1 MITVLV
7 EPRLLG
13 AAEAGE
19 GALRIEGDAHHH
31 LFRARRVA
39 PGEILRLVDGAGTA
53 RWGEV
58 VEVGRAG
65 ALVRVGGPAPANEPL
80 RRVELLVPTLRPER
94 AAWLVEKATE
104 LGAAA
109 VVFHNSER
117 APRAFGGG
125 TLARLR
131 RVAAAAVEQCHRAR
145 LPEVAGPLPLGAA
158 TRAPAGGPAHGALAV
173 PADNAPP
180 GAAAAGATVGRWLLD
195 PAAPTL
201 GFPPIAAGPAPR
213 TDRLLIGPEG
223 GWAPAERAAL
233 AAAGWHP
240 VSLGERILRIE
251 TAALAGAA
259 LLLLPPP
266 PRQ

>member
-7 EPRLLG
+7 EPRLLAAAG
-13 AAEAGE
+13 ADE
-19 GALRIEGDAHHH
+19 GALRIEGDAHRH

-39 PGEILRLVDGAGTA
+39 PGATLRLVDGAGA
-53 RWGEV
+53 ACWGEV

-65 ALVRVGGPAPANEPL
+65 ALVRVGGAAPANEPH

-109 VVFHNSER
+109 VTFHNSER

-125 TLARLR
+125 TLERLR

-145 LPEVAGPLPLGAA
+145 LPEIAGPLPLGEA
-158 TRAPAGGPAHGALAV
+158 TRAPAGGPA
-173 PADNAPP
+173 D
-180 GAAAAGATVGRWLLD
+180 AAVGRWLLD

-213 TDRLLIGPEG
+213 TDLLLIGPEG

-233 AAAGWHP
+233 AAAGWRP

-259 LLLLPPP
+259 LLLLPAP